1 MPPLTYAPLC
11 PLHPCLHLPPRPH
24 CNIIM
29 FKWCADCGLSGI
41 HFVSCADL
49 GRSAIYFVW
58 CANVQ
63 IVVKKASA
71 LYDAQILVKVP
82 SILPAAHA
90 CLIATSSICTM
101 RRFWSRS
108 HPFCLL
114 PMPHCNVIHLYDAQ
128 IVVKVPVTDLHSV
141 TPSSFLEVSG
151 GTVHALIYQ
160 QVSNI
165 IYYRVRRKFGG
176 TVQVLSFQH

>member
-90 CLIATSSICTM
+90 SLHRHPFVRCADPGQGPIHIACCPCLIATSSICMT
-101 RRFWSRS
+101 RRSWSKFQSQTCTPSHPHRFWK
-108 HPFCLL
+108 CLEA
-114 PMPHCNVIHLYDAQ
+114 PC
-128 IVVKVPVTDLHSV
+128 
-141 TPSSFLEVSG
+141 TPSA
-151 GTVHALIYQ
+151 T
-160 QVSNI
+160 N
-165 IYYRVRRKFGG
+165 K
-176 TVQVLSFQH
+176 